1 MRKVKTLTDPCP
13 HFIRQS
19 IKYAH
24 LLELVQNSQTSAN
37 SQKFKR
43 GERYIKYS
51 SARQLWCVYT
61 HRDIPQI
68 YGRYNNVIS
77 AVFYALK

>member
-1 MRKVKTLTDPCP
+1 MRKINTLIDPCP
-13 HFIRQS
+13 HFARQAA
-19 IKYAH
+19 KYDH
-24 LLELVQNSQTSAN
+24 LLELQPS

-61 HRDIPQI
+61 HNDRPQI
-68 YGRYNNVIS
+68 FGRYNNVIS

>member
-1 MRKVKTLTDPCP
+1 VRKVKTLIDPCP
-13 HFIRQS
+13 HFARQAA
-19 IKYAH
+19 KHDH
-24 LLELVQNSQTSAN
+24 LLELQPNTQR
-37 SQKFKR
+37 FKR

-51 SARQLWCVYT
+51 PAKQYWCVYT
-61 HRDIPQI
+61 HRDTPQI